1 MTVDATQDAKRT
13 QGTDIDALVREH
25 MPLVGHLVREVM
37 SRVPAHVSRDDL
49 TSAGLAALV
58 GAARSFDPERGIAF
72 GRFAA
77 TRVRGALIDEL
88 RGLDWASRSVRH
100 RARQA
105 DTARQELTAALGRSP
120 EPREIAEK
128 LGVPVTD
135 LATVEGDVH
144 RAMVLSLH
152 GFAYGTAEEMVT
164 ERTAGPE
171 EMLLHRERIGYLH
184 HAIRA
189 LPERLRAVV
198 DGYFLREEPMAVI
211 ARELGV
217 SESRVSQLRAEALT
231 LLRDGLNSQLDPELM
246 TDAHEREGCVA
257 RRRVHY
263 YRQVAAAGDL
273 RERLAMTNLDGLPA
287 AA

>member
-1 MTVDATQDAKRT
+1 MTNETTIRDLD
-13 QGTDIDALVREH
+13 DLVRDH
-25 MPLVGHLVREVM
+25 MALVGHLVREVM

-49 TSAGLAALV
+49 TSAGFAALV
-58 GAARSFDPERGIAF
+58 SAARGFDAARGTTFA
-72 GRFAA
+72 RFAA
-77 TRVRGALIDEL
+77 TRIRGALIDEL

-120 EPREIAEK
+120 LPREVADR
-128 LGVPVTD
+128 LGVPVQD
-135 LATVEGDVH
+135 LASVECDVH

-152 GFAYGTAEEMVT
+152 GFAYGAAEEMVT

-184 HAIRA
+184 HAIEA

-198 DGYFLREEPMAVI
+198 TGYFLREEPMSVI

-217 SESRVSQLRAEALT
+217 SESRVSQLRAEALN
-231 LLRDGLNSQLDPELM
+231 LLRDGLNSQLDPDLV
-246 TDAHEREGCVA
+246 AEGRDNCVA

-263 YRQVAAAGDL
+263 YRQVAAAGTVSS
-273 RERLAMTNLDGLPA
+273 RLALTNLDGLPA

>member
-1 MTVDATQDAKRT
+1 MTTSAPATT
-13 QGTDIDALVREH
+13 EIDDLVREH

-58 GAARSFDPERGIAF
+58 AAARGFDPGRGTTF

-100 RARQA
+100 RARRA
-105 DTARQELTAALGRSP
+105 ESARQELTAAFGRSP
-120 EPREIAEK
+120 RPEEVAAH
-128 LGVPVTD
+128 LGVDVAD
-135 LATVEGDVH
+135 LSAVEEDVH

-152 GFAYGTAEEMVT
+152 GFANGTAEELVT

-184 HAIRA
+184 HAIAA
-189 LPERLRAVV
+189 LPERLRTVV
-198 DGYFLREEPMAVI
+198 DGYFLREQPMAVI
-211 ARELGV
+211 ARQLGV
-217 SESRVSQLRAEALT
+217 SESRVSQLRAEA
-231 LLRDGLNSQLDPELM
+231 
-246 TDAHEREGCVA
+246 
-257 RRRVHY
+257 
-263 YRQVAAAGDL
+263 
-273 RERLAMTNLDGLPA
+273 
-287 AA
+287 